1 MERHEIPKYRQ
12 SAWLADATGLSYAQA
27 HRRMNGAAAWTLEE
41 LERVAGLFGES
52 LADVVAMGHAH
63 ESVAGVLRLASA
75 QVACDL
81 WIGDKIETPAIDT
94 LVAIRTSSGWAAVS
108 AAEAIDKPAYGVA
121 RLRTRPATAARKVVA
136 VLDDDRDL
144 TDSICAHL
152 QHTGYE
158 ARPFYAT
165 SDLETALGA
174 QRYDG
179 FVVDWIVGEASTVGL
194 IAAIR
199 AKDDRCPIV
208 ALTAQ
213 VISGAVQESDIADA
227 VARFNLVFSE
237 KPVRMA
243 ILSASLARS
252 FAAK

>member
-12 SAWLADATGLSYAQA
+12 SAWLAGAMGLSYAQA

-41 LERVAGLFGES
+41 LEKVAELFGES
-52 LADVVAMGHAH
+52 LADVVALGHAH
-63 ESVAGVLRLASA
+63 GSVTGILRLGSA
-75 QVACDL
+75 RVACDL
-81 WIGDKIETPAIDT
+81 WIGDEIETPAIDT

-108 AAEAIDKPAYGVA
+108 AVEAIDKPAYAVE
-121 RLRTRPATAARKVVA
+121 RLRTRPETSRRKVVA

-152 QHTGYE
+152 QYGGYE

-165 SDLETALGA
+165 SNLEASLA
-174 QRYDG
+174 SQRYDG
-179 FVVDWIVGEASTVGL
+179 FVIDWIVGETSTLDL
-194 IAAIR
+194 IAAVR
-199 AKDDRCPIV
+199 AQDDRCPIV

-243 ILSASLARS
+243 ILSASLARA